1 MFKHIIFPTD
11 GSDHAWKA
19 AEYAKDLALKFGS
32 DVLVV
37 YAFPKVPPYLG
48 LKEMEEVA
56 GKHMAEAE
64 RITKEAADFFK
75 KAGVPVDVEILE
87 GPAADAIIRI
97 TESRPCSL
105 IVMGARGLNPFEGFL
120 LGSVSQK
127 VLSHSKCPVLVVR
140 DREEKPR
147 SEDWPQL

>member
-19 AEYAKDLALKFGS
+19 AKYARDLALKFGS

-37 YAFPKVPPYLG
+37 YAFPKVPSYLG
-48 LKEMEEVA
+48 LKQMEEVA

-64 RITKEAADFFK
+64 RITDEAADYFK
-75 KAGVPVDVEILE
+75 KAGVPVEVEILE
-87 GPAADAIIRI
+87 GPPAEAILRV
-97 TESRPCSL
+97 TETRPCSL
-105 IVMGARGLNPFEGFL
+105 VVMGARGLNPFEGFM

-140 DREEKPR
+140 GKNDKESCPGC
-147 SEDWPQL
+147 